1 MGTYHQAQICL
12 NGHAITSAADQCPE
26 LKENFCSKCGA
37 ETVMSCPSC
46 GVAIRGRYDVPG
58 FIDLANTYHPPL
70 YCHNCGS
77 PYPWTKTA
85 MEAIQ
90 ELIWEDDDL
99 FDDEKDRLCKS
110 LPDIV
115 AETPKTTLAVS
126 RVKKSAMRGASI
138 LKDALIQ
145 FAIDF
150 GCELAKKQLGL

>member
-1 MGTYHQAQICL
+1 
-12 NGHAITSAADQCPE
+12 
-26 LKENFCSKCGA
+26 
-37 ETVMSCPSC
+37 
-46 GVAIRGRYDVPG
+46 
-58 FIDLANTYHPPL
+58 
-70 YCHNCGS
+70 
-77 PYPWTKTA
+77 